1 MNLYIVY
8 SKSELMSSIKCA
20 ILNSGTPLNK
30 IYTALVNRMKRFL
43 PIIMLLM
50 TAPAANAGALTHRL
64 SSSVQLT
71 VDAAATN
78 VTRLGSTYSVSGSGV
93 DTTDGTTVNTIS
105 TGAITSGIMS
115 PGTIAAT
122 QDNPGSAFSYSQSY
136 TQGDAIPTSAVTV
149 GDVANFGNIT
159 STTAGSAGS
168 LAGTLSTAGALTIT
182 AGGAGTN
189 ATGQFVS
196 ELTILH

>member
-1 MNLYIVY
+1 MV
-8 SKSELMSSIKCA
+8 
-20 ILNSGTPLNK
+20 
-30 IYTALVNRMKRFL
+30 
-43 PIIMLLM
+43 LM
-50 TAPAANAGALTHRL
+50 TASAANAGALTHKL

-78 VTRLGSTYSVSGSGV
+78 VTRLGSTFSISGNGV
-93 DTTDGTTVNTIS
+93 DTTDGNTAGTVSVGT
-105 TGAITSGIMS
+105 ITSGVYA

-122 QDNPGSAFSYSQSY
+122 QDTPGNAFSFSQSY

-149 GDVANFGNIT
+149 GAVANFGNIT
-159 STTAGSAGS
+159 STTAGVAGS
-168 LAGTLSTAGALTIT
+168 LAGTIGTNGALTIT

-196 ELTILH
+196 ELSILH